1 MALTAAMVSNAISGM
16 RSALPCATVSIRHKD
31 SGATYSGVRST
42 LEANNVAGSMGAIQ
56 GADGAVRLIVSELT
70 QPYPKAGDIIEIQ
83 ENMSGDWLKRLVLTV
98 RYDQARASMRIDY
111 GAEYD

>member
-1 MALTAAMVSNAISGM
+1 MSLTTADIQSAIRGM
-16 RSALPCATVSIRHKD
+16 RSELPCATVAVRHKE
-31 SGATYSGVRST
+31 SGATYSGIRST

-56 GADGAVRLIVSELT
+56 GADGAVRLIVDELT
-70 QPYPKAGDIIEIQ
+70 LPYPKAGDIIEVQ
-83 ENMSGDWLKRLVLTV
+83 ETSGDWLKRLVLTV